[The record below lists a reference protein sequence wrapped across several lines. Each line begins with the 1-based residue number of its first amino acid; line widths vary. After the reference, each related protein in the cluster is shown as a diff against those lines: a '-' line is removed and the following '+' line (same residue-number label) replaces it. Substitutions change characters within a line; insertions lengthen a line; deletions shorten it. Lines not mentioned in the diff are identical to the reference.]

1 MVSRKQKS
9 PVTDQRLKYIG
20 VMLKEIRLSE
30 GKNQSGYLEFGLSR
44 RQIQTGEYGDNISL
58 AKLITILD
66 CLGYS
71 LKDIDWN
78 E

>member
-1 MVSRKQKS
+1 MVHRKQKS
-9 PVTDQRLKYIG
+9 PNTEQRLKYIG

-30 GKNQSGYLEFGLSR
+30 GKNQDGYLEFGLSR
-44 RQIQTGEYGDNISL
+44 RQIQTGEYGNNISL

-71 LKDIDWN
+71 MKDIDWN

>member
-1 MVSRKQKS
+1 MDYRKEMS
-9 PVTDQRLKYIG
+9 PNTKQRLKFIG
-20 VMLKEIRLSE
+20 MMLKEMRLSE
-30 GKNQSGYLEFGLSR
+30 GKNQDGYSDFGLSR
-44 RQIQTGEYGDNISL
+44 RQIQTGEYGNNISL

-71 LKDIDWN
+71 MKDIDWN

>member
-1 MVSRKQKS
+1 MVNDKRIS
-9 PVTDQRLKYIG
+9 PSLQQRLEFVG
-20 VMLKEIRLSE
+20 MMLKEMRLSE
-30 GKNQSGYLEFGLSR
+30 GKNQNEYVDFGLTR
-44 RQIQTGEYGDNISL
+44 RQIQTGEYGNNISL

-78 E
+78 D

>member
-1 MVSRKQKS
+1 MIKRVEIS
-9 PVTDQRLKYIG
+9 PNTKQRLEFIG
-20 VMLKEIRLSE
+20 IMLKEMRLSE
-30 GKNQSGYLEFGLSR
+30 GKNQDGYIDVGLTR
-44 RQIQTGEYGDNISL
+44 RQIQTGEYGNNMSL

-71 LKDIDWN
+71 MKDIDWN

>member
-1 MVSRKQKS
+1 MENRKEIS
-9 PVTDQRLKYIG
+9 PFTKQRLEYIG
-20 VMLKEIRLSE
+20 MVLKEMRLSE
-30 GKNQSGYLEFGLSR
+30 GKNQDGYSDSGLSR
-44 RQIQTGEYGDNISL
+44 RQIQTGEYGNNISL

-71 LKDIDWN
+71 MKDIDWN

>member
-1 MVSRKQKS
+1 MIKRVEIS
-9 PVTDQRLKYIG
+9 PNTKQRLEFIG
-20 VMLKEIRLSE
+20 IMLKEMRLSE
-30 GKNQSGYLEFGLSR
+30 GKNQDGYIDLGLTR
-44 RQIQTGEYGDNISL
+44 RQIQTGEYGNNMSL

-71 LKDIDWN
+71 MKDIDWN